1 MDGFDCLEGWR
12 EVGIIDDIPRLGSRV
27 VATARGDV
35 AVFRTA
41 ADEIFALDD
50 RCPHKGGP
58 LSQGIVHGRHV
69 TCPLHNWVVDLTTGE
84 AVAPDRGCARK
95 VPVQIR
101 DRRVLLYPGPMKDVQ
116 TTCPYCGVGCGVVA
130 TPDGAGGAAIA
141 GDKSHPANFG
151 RLCSKGSA
159 LGETLGLE
167 TRLLHPMVDG
177 AYGTWDEALDR
188 IAGGL
193 RRTIERH
200 GPDAVAFYLSGQL
213 LTEDY
218 YVANKLM
225 KGFIGSANVDTNSR
239 LCMAS
244 SVAGHKRAFGSDT
257 VPGCYEDL
265 DDADLLVLV
274 GSNAAWCHP
283 VLYQRM
289 VQAREKRGARIATID
304 VRGTATTESADLALT
319 INPGMDAV
327 LFSGLLIHLADGG
340 FIDDAFAGA
349 HTEGFEAALAAARK
363 IAPDLATIA
372 KKCGAASADIAAFFD
387 LWAATNRVATLYS
400 QGVNQSWQGTDK
412 VNAIINCHLATG
424 RIGIPG
430 AGPFSLTGQPN
441 AMGGR
446 EVGGLAT
453 QLAAHMG
460 FSAEE
465 IDRVG
470 RFWCS
475 PRMAQHEGLK
485 AVAMFEAIAR
495 GGIKALWIMATN
507 PAVSLP
513 RADHARAA
521 LSKLDL
527 LVISDNVRSTDTI
540 GAGPHVLLPAAAWG
554 EKDGTVTNSERR
566 ISRQRAFAPPAAEAK
581 PDWWAV
587 SEVAKRMGFDAA
599 FDYAGPAA
607 IFREHA
613 ALSAFENN
621 GTRDFD
627 LGGLAG
633 LSDAA
638 YDALE
643 PLQWPAPAGG
653 ACGKKRMFADGRF
666 FSPSGRARFI
676 AIEEPALAE
685 APDADFPFLL
695 NTGRV
700 RDQWHTMTR
709 TGLSPKLASHMPDPF
724 VEVNPDDA
732 SKLGLDRDGF
742 ARVSTQHGNAV
753 LRVNITAAQVPGRI
767 FVPIHWNDET
777 AGGARVGA
785 LVHPFTDP
793 HSGQPDSKAVPAALA
808 PVRFSAHGFVLART
822 HVPLAGDTVFAWTAI
837 EGGYAAR
844 FATNESFA
852 ALFETFAARSRAA
865 EPATYN
871 DPARGIFRA
880 ALILRGRLDV
890 MLFFGQEGEVPPWNG
905 LAEAWRL
912 ERLDEAA
919 RRFLLAGGSAAA
931 DFDASPTICACFG
944 VKSRAILAA
953 IADGA
958 CSTEAIGAR
967 LNAGTNCG
975 SCLPELRRMMAAAR
989 TQGKAR
995 AVLPA

>member
-1 MDGFDCLEGWR
+1 MNAH
-12 EVGIIDDIPRLGSRV
+12 VQ
-27 VATARGDV
+27 
-35 AVFRTA
+35 A
-41 ADEIFALDD
+41 A
-50 RCPHKGGP
+50 G
-58 LSQGIVHGRHV
+58 VH
-69 TCPLHNWVVDLTTGE
+69 
-84 AVAPDRGCARK
+84 
-95 VPVQIR
+95 
-101 DRRVLLYPGPMKDVQ
+101 

-130 TPDGAGGAAIA
+130 TPDGAGGAAIT
-141 GDKSHPANFG
+141 GDKDHPANFG
-151 RLCSKGSA
+151 HLGSKGSA

-177 AYGTWDEALDR
+177 ARATWDAALDR
-188 IAGGL
+188 IAGEL
-193 RRTIERH
+193 RRTFERH
-200 GPDAVAFYLSGQL
+200 GPNAVAFYLSGQL

-265 DDADLLVLV
+265 DAADLLVLV

-289 VQAREKRGARIATID
+289 VRAREQRGARMVSID

-319 INPGMDAV
+319 IRPGMDGV
-327 LFSGLLIHLADGG
+327 LFCGLLVHLADGG
-340 FIDDAFAGA
+340 FIDHPFAGA
-349 HTEGFEAALAAARK
+349 HTEDFAAALAKARR
-363 IAPDLATIA
+363 IAPDLATVA
-372 KKCGAASADIAAFFD
+372 KKCCAASADIATFFN
-387 LWAATNRVATLYS
+387 LWAATNRVTTLYS

-424 RIGIPG
+424 RIGIRG

-446 EVGGLAT
+446 EVGGLAN

-460 FSAEE
+460 FSRAE

-470 RFWCS
+470 RFWGAR
-475 PRMAQHEGLK
+475 RMAQHEGLK
-485 AVAMFEAIAR
+485 AVAIFEAIAR
-495 GGIKALWIMATN
+495 GNIKALWIMATN

-513 RADHARAA
+513 RADQVRAA
-521 LSKLDL
+521 LTSLDL
-527 LVISDNVRSTDTI
+527 LVISDSVRSTDTI

-566 ISRQRAFAPPAAEAK
+566 ISRQRAFAPPAGEAK

-587 SEVAKRMGFDAA
+587 SEVAKRMGFGVA

-633 LSDAA
+633 LSDAD
-638 YDALE
+638 YDALA
-643 PLQWPAPAGG
+643 PLQWPAPIGGAGG
-653 ACGKKRMFADGRF
+653 TKRMFADGRF
-666 FSPSGRARFI
+666 CTPSGRARFV
-676 AIEEPALAE
+676 AIEEPAMAE
-685 APDADFPFLL
+685 APDAEFPFLL

-724 VEVNPDDA
+724 VEVNPEDA
-732 SKLGLDRDGF
+732 LKLGLAEDRF
-742 ARVSTQHGNAV
+742 ARVTTAHGKVV
-753 LRVNITAAQVPGRI
+753 LRVIITSAQVPGRI

-777 AGGARVGA
+777 AGCARVGA

-808 PVRFSAHGFVLART
+808 PVCFAAGGFILARAR
-822 HVPLAGDTVFAWTAI
+822 VRLRGDTVFAWTAI

-852 ALFETFAARSRAA
+852 ALLEDFAARSGAA
-865 EPATYN
+865 EQASYN
-871 DPARGIFRA
+871 DPARGIFRT
-880 ALILRGRLDV
+880 ALILHERLDAVLFFGREGDVPPWSGLADAWRLGRLD
-890 MLFFGQEGEVPPWNG
+890 G
-905 LAEAWRL
+905 
-912 ERLDEAA
+912 AA
-919 RRFLLAGGSAAA
+919 RRFLLAGRRGSA
-931 DFDASPTICACFG
+931 DFDSSPTICACFG

-953 IADGA
+953 ITDGA
-958 CSTEAIGAR
+958 CSTEAVGAR
-967 LNAGTNCG
+967 LYAGTNCG
-975 SCLPELRRMMAAAR
+975 ACLPELRRMIAAAAP
-989 TQGKAR
+989 QAQAKAD
-995 AVLPA
+995 ADLSV